1 MFYTLPAKIEE
12 YIDEFTGR
20 AWLLPRVLKW
30 YENAYDRMLLLTGDP
45 GTGKSMVAAWLAGSG
60 PLPQDPPPG
69 TALPDSLQFDGL
81 LPSQQLERLRSQVQ
95 AVHFCQADGGSVQ
108 PGEMARNL
116 ADQLTGRVSGFDQ
129 EVKAILADRI
139 VLAPTVTTGTV
150 ETGGRVTGLSIGTIN
165 LKNLDDQARFNRSVR
180 DPLNSLYKHSAP
192 GPMLLIIDS
201 LDEAL
206 TYSGGTKIPD
216 LLATLS
222 DLPYQVRFL
231 ATTRPD
237 PRVLKLFFDVPT
249 LDLVD
254 DAPPD
259 AEDVRRY
266 AHARLHPLDE
276 PQRSELAQQV
286 GQASKGIF
294 LYGRLVVE
302 DLLEDLK
309 QGSLSADLTLPP
321 GLSGYYNQFL
331 GREVGKD
338 IDRWRTYQPVLGVV
352 AVAQGDGL
360 QTGQVGKVTQQD
372 AEKILLAC
380 LQYMDGAYPE
390 GPFRVFHRSLAEFLL
405 EDREYNKY
413 YRIDAPSMHALI
425 ADYYYSLRNGTPPLG
440 KWDEYALRHMPVHL
454 EGASGLEDEEAR
466 HEQAKRLVQLMQDPM
481 FQKRFR
487 KKINDEFQM
496 KHIILSAVR
505 AAAADTREDALELLL
520 SAVRHSQ
527 THRHEWLRPAPLFEM
542 AEKGNPEAAL
552 KQLAA
557 FPLEAQWQGAASLVL
572 AWSAAKK
579 APGKA
584 RQELQRIESQA
595 DRSALEIQLGQRL
608 AAVLDGVAL
617 PLGFLPA
624 PPPRD
629 LLDQLLLRLG
639 GQEVAGEPIGNITSG
654 FDLHPSPEILEL
666 LGELAQ
672 PGGGD
677 EVPVFLA
684 QQDGPF
690 LVAYAVPE
698 EDRQEGLHVFQKYLE
713 LHAENPYLY
722 YRNASLWLLIDS
734 VLRHPDDDWA
744 LQALKS
750 LFLAALDVEGRAY
763 EECLALALLAL
774 QGRAGQVEGRQAL
787 DARREDALEQ
797 ALKLGDARYTSDIWG
812 THKRRLS
819 ALAQA
824 YSLLPDGEAVA
835 AELLAKAR
843 DLPRGYAGFMCS
855 SWLNLAEAIR
865 VCGLEDS
872 LSIDGILKEAM
883 AAAQNIQDSVF
894 CARSTARVNA
904 MMRRW
909 WPMPEEPDLEE
920 MVRKFGLQPGAAEF
934 TALHIIG
941 EDFPKRERGP
951 DKLPLHQA
959 LLHGTSLGILSEAF
973 RLPLADFLAVN
984 AGRGWDASTALPNGT
999 EVNVPDPEFAPLVAA
1014 RLAVEVAAADWLFP
1028 NEKRALI
1035 QPLAVAAIHDR
1046 TALDTV
1052 LARLLLAAVPDDPAL
1067 LERLLSLARQ
1077 AYSQFPDS
1085 PSALGQVNTYVEQT
1099 IDIVSGSVVG
1109 LGIGPLGSGTAE
1121 VKVEIEKVEGGEVT
1135 GLSLDDLETKN

>member
-1 MFYTLPAKIEE
+1 MFYTLPEKISE
-12 YIDEFTGR
+12 YIDQFTGR
-20 AWLLPRVLKW
+20 AWLLPKILHW
-30 YENAYDRMLLLTGDP
+30 YEHSTERMFLITGDP
-45 GTGKSMVAAWLAGSG
+45 GTGKSILAAWLAGSG
-60 PLPQDPPPG
+60 PLPDDPVPG
-69 TALPDSLQFDGL
+69 TVLPDSLLFNGL
-81 LPSQQLERLRSQVQ
+81 LPRQQLERLHSQVR
-95 AVHFCQADGGSVQ
+95 AIHFCQADGGSVQ
-108 PGEMARNL
+108 PGELARNL
-116 ADQLTGRVSGFDQ
+116 ADQLTGTVSGFDK
-129 EVKAILADRI
+129 EIETILADRI
-139 VLAPTVTTGTV
+139 VLAPVVSVGTV

-165 LKNLDDQARFNRSVR
+165 LKDLDDQARFNRSVR
-180 DPLNSLYKHSAP
+180 DPLNNLYKHSTP
-192 GPMLLIIDS
+192 GPILVIIDS

-206 TYSGGTKIPD
+206 TYSGGVKIPD

-231 ATTRPD
+231 TTTRPD
-237 PRVLKLFFDVPT
+237 PRVLQPFFQVPR

-266 AHARLHPLDE
+266 AYARLPEALGE
-276 PQRSELAQQV
+276 PRRSDLAQQV

-309 QGSLSADLTLPP
+309 SGPLPDDLTFPS

-338 IDRWRTYQPVLGVV
+338 IDRWRAYRPVLGVV

-360 QTGQVGKVTQQD
+360 QKGQVEKVTQQD

-390 GPFRVFHRSLAEFLL
+390 GPFRVFHRSFADFLL
-405 EDREYNKY
+405 ASKDNIY

-440 KWDEYALRHMPVHL
+440 KWDEYALLYVPVHL
-454 EGASGLEDEEAR
+454 EGASKLADEYAR
-466 HEQAKRLVQLMQDPM
+466 HEQAGRSVRLVQDPM

-487 KKINDEFQM
+487 RKVSDEFQM
-496 KHIILSAVR
+496 QHVILSAVR
-505 AAAADTREDALELLL
+505 AAAADTFQDALELLL

-527 THRHEWLRPAPLFEM
+527 IHRHEWLRPAPLFEM
-542 AEKGNPEAAL
+542 AEKGDLEAAV

-557 FPLEAQWQGAASLVL
+557 FPVEAQWLRAASLVL

-579 APGKA
+579 ESGKA

-595 DRSALEIQLGQRL
+595 ARSALEIQLSQRL
-608 AAVLDGVAL
+608 AAALDKIAL

-654 FDLHPSPEILEL
+654 FDLHPSPETLEL
-666 LGELAQ
+666 LGELTQ

-698 EDRQEGLHVFQKYLE
+698 ENRQEGLQVFQQYLE

-734 VLRHPDDDWA
+734 VLRHPDDDWT

-750 LFLAALDVEGRAY
+750 LFLAALDVEGKAY
-763 EECLALALLAL
+763 EEGLMLAVLAL
-774 QGRAGQVEGRQAL
+774 QGLAGQAEGHKAL
-787 DARREDALEQ
+787 EACREAALEQ
-797 ALKLGDARYTSDIWG
+797 ALKLEEARYQGDVWG

-824 YSLLPDGEAVA
+824 YSLLPDGAPVA
-835 AELLAKAR
+835 AELLGKAR
-843 DLPRGYAGFMCS
+843 DLPRGFAGFMCS

-865 VCGLEDS
+865 ICGLEDS
-872 LSIDGILKEAM
+872 LSIDSILQEAL

-909 WPMPEEPDLEE
+909 WPMPDEPDLEE
-920 MVRKFGLQPGAAEF
+920 VVRKFSLQPGAAEF

-951 DKLPLHQA
+951 DKLPLHEA
-959 LLHGTSLGILSEAF
+959 LLHGTSLGALSEAF
-973 RLPLADFLAVN
+973 RLPLADFIVAN
-984 AGRGWDASTALPNGT
+984 AGRGWDAYTALPDGT

-1014 RLAVEVAAADWLFP
+1014 RLAAEVAVADWLFP

-1035 QPLAVAAIHDR
+1035 QSLAVAAIHDR

-1052 LARLLLAAVPDDPAL
+1052 LARLLLAAEPSDLAL
-1067 LERLLSLARQ
+1067 LKRLLPLAWQ
-1077 AYSQFPDS
+1077 VYAQFSDS
-1085 PSALGQVNTYVEQT
+1085 SSA
-1099 IDIVSGSVVG
+1099 
-1109 LGIGPLGSGTAE
+1109 
-1121 VKVEIEKVEGGEVT
+1121 GGEEGIIVLT
-1135 GLSLDDLETKN
+1135 DRWDAKSR